1 MRAEYAT
8 IIRVSAHVER
18 NINLIN
24 STAESRSR
32 VCNSLLTGLSL
43 LGVPIFLFL
52 LYRFYEYGWQP
63 VASVYIVSI
72 IVIAL
77 GSIFRNRLPLF
88 IRSSICIGTIGF
100 ASVSG
105 LYAYGVSAWSVAYV
119 PFAAIFAVLIHN
131 RRSGVLVLL
140 VLTAV
145 VCIFEVL
152 YFSDYLSFAPDI
164 GDVLMQPVERALRL
178 GSLLMLVLATIFAIG
193 MIETDVADTLEQL
206 SEKTLALESSQ
217 RQYRGLFEN
226 VVDII
231 YRIDRSGKLV
241 QLSPSV
247 FNLLGFRPEELL
259 GRDTTFFFVNPVD
272 IKKIRERLRETDDTI
287 TDYVAS
293 IYNKA
298 GEQQLI
304 SSNLKVWKS
313 DSGEVFGV
321 EGVARNITE
330 QRAIEEALQRAQK
343 VEALGQLTGGLAHD
357 FNNLLAIVMGNA
369 ELLLMRCKEKGAD
382 WDALRQILQA
392 TEHGSALTQR
402 LLGFARPDIL
412 IPDRT
417 DIDSV
422 IVGLER
428 MLRSALPANISLT
441 FDLRTD
447 NTVALVDKNQL
458 EASLLNLV
466 INARDAMPDGGAISI
481 STAMNLSPAPIMT
494 AVDGKSESK
503 FIVITVADSGSGM
516 TPEVASKAKE
526 PFYTSKPPG
535 TGNGLGL
542 SMVDRFVTES
552 LGRMSI
558 ETALGTGTA
567 VSLFVPQIKS
577 EVAGNCIDETEVNET
592 QIEANETQIEVNRIL
607 VVEDS
612 PGLRALVCRM
622 LRSSGYEVLAA
633 EDGELAMSIASN
645 EPDIDL
651 VISDIMLPGA
661 MSGWDVCRD
670 LSKQKNDMRFLLMTG
685 YSDKEQDDIDVP
697 ILYKPFRKEEFLS
710 RVRRILS

>member
-1 MRAEYAT
+1 M
-8 IIRVSAHVER
+8 ER
-18 NINLIN
+18 KINQLN

-43 LGVPIFLFL
+43 LGIPIFLFL

-63 VASVYIVSI
+63 VASVYIVAI

-77 GSIFRNRLPLF
+77 GSIFRNRLPLWM
-88 IRSSICIGTIGF
+88 RSSICIGTIGF

-152 YFSDYLSFAPDI
+152 YFSGYLSFAPDI
-164 GDVLMQPVERALRL
+164 GDVLMKSVERALRL

-193 MIETDVADTLEQL
+193 MIETDVANTLEQL

-272 IKKIRERLRETDDTI
+272 INKIKEQLRETDGTI
-287 TDYVAS
+287 TDHVAI

-313 DSGEVFGV
+313 DSGEVLGV

-330 QRAIEEALQRAQK
+330 QRATEEALQRAQK

-392 TEHGSALTQR
+392 TEHGAALTQR
-402 LLGFARPDIL
+402 LLGFARPDTL
-412 IPDRT
+412 TPAHT
-417 DIDSV
+417 DIDSA

-428 MLRSALPANISLT
+428 MFRSALGANISLT
-441 FDLRTD
+441 FDLRAN
-447 NTVALVDKNQL
+447 NTLALVDKNQL

-481 STAMNLSPAPIMT
+481 STAMNFSPAQIMT
-494 AVDGKSESK
+494 EVDEKSESK
-503 FIVITVADSGSGM
+503 FIVIRVADSGLGM
-516 TPEVASKAKE
+516 PPEVANKAKE

-558 ETALGTGTA
+558 ETALGTGTT

-577 EVAGNCIDETEVNET
+577 EVAGNRIDATEVNET
-592 QIEANETQIEVNRIL
+592 QTEVSETQIEVSKIL

-622 LRSSGYEVLAA
+622 LRSSGYTVLAA

-651 VISDIMLPGA
+651 VISDIMLPGT

-685 YSDKEQDDIDVP
+685 YSDKEQDGIDVP
-697 ILYKPFRKEEFLS
+697 ILYKPFRKEELLS